1 MNDGGDQGA
10 VDAGLVD
17 AGLVEDLVALC
28 RVFGMAERDQICC
41 GTVTVPQ
48 CVCLQALLPAA
59 LEAGPLAERLGSSPS
74 ATTRLVDGLAKRGW
88 VERARDASDRR
99 RVQVQLTPSGEAQA
113 LELRTLTAQ
122 TVAAVMTRIPPE
134 KHAQIA
140 ESLRLV
146 RGAVEETSALTKGCC
161 G

>member
-1 MNDGGDQGA
+1 MSAGTIDAQP
-10 VDAGLVD
+10 VDADLVD
-17 AGLVEDLVALC
+17 DLVALC
-28 RVFGMAERDQICC
+28 RLFGMAERDQICC

-48 CVCLQALLPAA
+48 CVCLQALLPEP

-88 VERARDASDRR
+88 VERARDSADRR
-99 RVQVQLTPSGEAQA
+99 RVQVQLTDSGRAQA

-122 TVAAVMTRIPPE
+122 TIAAVMTRVPVD

-146 RGAVEETSALTKGCC
+146 RGAVEDASAVLKGCC